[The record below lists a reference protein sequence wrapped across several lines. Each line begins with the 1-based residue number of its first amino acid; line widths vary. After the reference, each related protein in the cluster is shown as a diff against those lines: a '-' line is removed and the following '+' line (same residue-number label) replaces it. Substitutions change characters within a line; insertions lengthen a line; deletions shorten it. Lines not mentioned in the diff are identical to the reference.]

1 MSKSLPAYLM
11 CVCVLVMDRRMHE
24 APTEGEV
31 SVADRENDVCKGL
44 NRGRCQSVS
53 RNERRYSQ
61 SIESE
66 PGKTDRHQIPAA
78 LMSQPEFRLYPKG
91 PVCPSPCYWG
101 QIKVA

>member
-1 MSKSLPAYLM
+1 M
-11 CVCVLVMDRRMHE
+11 
-24 APTEGEV
+24 PTEGEV
-31 SVADRENDVCKGL
+31 SVTDREDDVRKDL

-101 QIKVA
+101 QVNVALTTSPQHVSFHHGCIVQDAFG